1 MPGLILWKNEEINK
15 LKKDMDRLFTRMWDD
30 FGIRLSP
37 SGMGGFT
44 FLDMSETEEVLVI
57 QAEIPGVD
65 LEDLDVSISD
75 DLLLTIKWKS
85 REEMEEETENS
96 YAASRRIRAFSR
108 SFRLPCKVRTE
119 EVEAT
124 YKGGVLSVILPKCR
138 TESPREIKVKIQQA

>member
-15 LKKDMDRLFTRMWDD
+15 LKKDMDRLFSRMWDD

-37 SGMGGFT
+37 SGMGAFST
-44 FLDMSETEEVLVI
+44 LDMSETEELLMI

-85 REEMEEETENS
+85 REEMEEETGDS
-96 YAASRRIRAFSR
+96 YTTGRRIRAFSR